1 MLNRVFN
8 CVWITC
14 IALAASIYAAEC
26 KSISIYSPTN
36 PTIGSITSSTFPEPP
51 EWLTNW
57 GIQGQMVP
65 PYIRFSGQHN
75 QLKTWESALSF
86 PQLPLKVQGGY
97 LELQVHASN
106 QVLFNIALIENGVAG
121 PKQSYKLSPNQTK
134 QLKIPL
140 SALSSKE
147 SLVIEGI
154 SIGLSQVPAYQYN
167 TLFLVNISFSCAEST
182 PEKPTTNEAELS
194 FEFSFTET
202 EAKKAERII
211 YDLESAPI
219 GYALKKHSDS
229 AQLVLKG
236 MSISQVILTEKEHL
250 ILQKLVSEPS
260 SSPKQSWKNW
270 NQSLYYISQNRL
282 SDSLFANPKTLF
294 RQANEIA
301 ASYNYEVIP
310 LLIGSFNYDYSVC
323 EAENSESVC
332 IKEHLENA
340 QLLVAG
346 LASSFAYR
354 SNVELILD
362 PYFITTNQNTIP
374 EVEVLIKKEWKSI
387 KPKSRL
393 SLSFDSLGE
402 QSISIRL
409 RYGSKIVENTLLLE
423 VR

>member
-1 MLNRVFN
+1 MPSLPQ
-8 CVWITC
+8 
-14 IALAASIYAAEC
+14 
-26 KSISIYSPTN
+26 KSQQPTKQN
-36 PTIGSITSSTFPEPP
+36 S
-51 EWLTNW
+51 L
-57 GIQGQMVP
+57 
-65 PYIRFSGQHN
+65 
-75 QLKTWESALSF
+75 LSF
-86 PQLPLKVQGGY
+86 HSQR
-97 LELQVHASN
+97 
-106 QVLFNIALIENGVAG
+106 
-121 PKQSYKLSPNQTK
+121 PKL
-134 QLKIPL
+134 
-140 SALSSKE
+140 
-147 SLVIEGI
+147 
-154 SIGLSQVPAYQYN
+154 
-167 TLFLVNISFSCAEST
+167 
-182 PEKPTTNEAELS
+182 
-194 FEFSFTET
+194 
-202 EAKKAERII
+202 KKAERII